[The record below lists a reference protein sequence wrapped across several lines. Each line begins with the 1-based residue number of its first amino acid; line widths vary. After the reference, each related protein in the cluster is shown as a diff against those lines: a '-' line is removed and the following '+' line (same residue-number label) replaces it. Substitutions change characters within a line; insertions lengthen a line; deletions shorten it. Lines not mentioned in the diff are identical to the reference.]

1 MGETKIYKKL
11 EMELKRNSNKIF
23 TPWQIQEFIAKLAS
37 TYYKLDLIN
46 SISNRLNLEVKQE
59 QIFIIDESF
68 KYNNRYKF
76 LEKSDKLNLNNEKE
90 FKNFYHFGNPISMF
104 SSSIIMNLNLKFK
117 LFRDLN
123 KYLGNKQI
131 EKIDKS
137 AFHETIFDNSDIKGN
152 KIFNLALQNLKSI
165 DKPKQERFKND
176 LVDIKEKYEKLFDEY
191 KNNELSIDLFKSN
204 IRSNEFKQESLN
216 KFEGIEYKYFKKF
229 TRYFNRLE
237 RPIVGIYLPETNT
250 VELLGS
256 SFINKQSRDERFLD
270 IKEISHNSPPYSH
283 LFIGLAF
290 AAPIVIMIKNIIE
303 SNKKKILNSKNQ
315 EKINELEEKN
325 KNYYK
330 SIEELELL
338 IEEETL
344 KKHKDISNEYTQNNM
359 QQIYNEVIKKTTKNI
374 KDCGFENN
382 NLSSN
387 VIEFEK
393 YKK

>member
-1 MGETKIYKKL
+1 MEETKIYKKL
-11 EMELKRNSNKIF
+11 EIELKRNSDKIF

-46 SISNRLNLEVKQE
+46 SISNRLNLGLKQE
-59 QIFIIDESF
+59 QIFVIDESF
-68 KYNNRYKF
+68 KYNNHYEF

-104 SSSIIMNLNLKFK
+104 PSSIIMDLNLKFK

-123 KYLGNKQI
+123 KYLGSRQI
-131 EKIDKS
+131 EKIDKTS
-137 AFHETIFDNSDIKGN
+137 FHEIIFDNIDIKGD
-152 KIFNLALQNLKSI
+152 KIFNLALQNVKSI
-165 DKPKQERFKND
+165 DKSKQERVKKD

-191 KNNELSIDLFKSN
+191 KKNELSIDLFKSN
-204 IRSNEFKQESLN
+204 IRSNEFNQESLN
-216 KFEGIEYKYFKKF
+216 KFEWVEDKYFKEF

-256 SFINKQSRDERFLD
+256 SFINKKSRDERFLD

-290 AAPIVIMIKNIIE
+290 ATPTAIMIKNIIE
-303 SNKKKILNSKNQ
+303 SNNKKISNSKNQ

-325 KNYYK
+325 KIYYK

-338 IEEETL
+338 IEDEALQE
-344 KKHKDISNEYTQNNM
+344 HKAIANEYTQNNM
-359 QQIYNEVIKKTTKNI
+359 QEIYNQVTEKTIKNI

-387 VIEFEK
+387 VIEFNK